1 MPAIDHRR
9 RAMLGEA
16 WEAFEAVT
24 SVLPF
29 AALAGRR
36 AKLSLGRIGVWRIVG
51 GVLLYGLLLFGH
63 QAVIGVSPLLG

>member
-24 SVLPF
+24 AVLPF

-36 AKLSLGRIGVWRIVG
+36 AKLSLGRIGAWRIVG